1 MCISIENKSTK
12 FTKTNIKNDE
22 LRGYANILVQDAMNI
37 RANLLHMSA
46 VMASID
52 SKRDTGI
59 LGEFDDSIVKFAE
72 EKLGIKKSQVYSMV
86 NVGRVFLDK
95 DGNSLL
101 PEKGGKWNNTQFMAL
116 LPMAGTGKNKRSESE
131 TLDACKEL
139 VKEGIIKPSMTVA
152 ELKDIVKRH
161 RPDAIQLAEKA
172 LKREEKKAAE
182 TETES
187 ATETENNTLIN
198 GTLVGKVEIYQIDE
212 KLHVAINGTEPES
225 IDDTFIEGVVD
236 LLRRTV
242 NYQK

>member
-22 LRGYANILVQDAMNI
+22 LRGYANILLQDAMNI

-52 SKRDTGI
+52 SKRDMGI
-59 LGEFDDSIVKFAE
+59 LDEFDNSLVKFAE

-95 DGNSLL
+95 DGHSLL
-101 PEKGGKWNNTQFMAL
+101 PEKGGRWNNTQFMAL

-139 VKEGIIKPSMTVA
+139 VKDGIIKPSMTVA

-182 TETES
+182 TEDNNDVES
-187 ATETENNTLIN
+187 DNVKHIN
-198 GTLVGKVEIYQIDE
+198 GTLMGKIEIYKIEDD
-212 KLHVAINGTEPES
+212 LHVIVNGVEPDN
-225 IDDTFIEGVVD
+225 IDDKFIDGVVD
-236 LLRRTV
+236 MLRRTV
-242 NYQK
+242 SYNK